1 MTKQLRNTFYSL
13 AWVGLLWLNKVT
25 NAVNYGL
32 DKVRQDT
39 WSTETADQ
47 AIQTLIARLLM
58 FLWVI
63 AVWFIIYAGFLILTA
78 GWDEEKVKK
87 GKTIMIQAVI
97 WIIVIF
103 LAYSIVNWIFSFI
116 TN

>member
-1 MTKQLRNTFYSL
+1 MKKIVKNGFYTS
-13 AWVGLLWLNKVT
+13 LWLALATKNT
-25 NAVNYGL
+25 LAANYGL
-32 DKVRQDT
+32 DKVRTDT
-39 WSTETADQ
+39 GSQESAEW
-47 AIQTLIARLLM
+47 AIQTLISRFLM

-87 GKTIMIQAVI
+87 WKTIIIQAVI

-103 LAYSIVNWIFSFI
+103 LAYSIVNWLFTSI
-116 TN
+116 TV